1 MMPTTIQ
8 TKPRRSLAL
17 PGWQSTAGCDHPSSK
32 MTDARI
38 RMIRRSQ
45 LKVPVIAKIFKVSD
59 RTIYDIRAKR
69 RYASVKDE

>member
-1 MMPTTIQ
+1 MATTTQ

-17 PGWQSTAGCDHPSSK
+17 PGWESTAGCNHPLSK

-38 RMIRRSQ
+38 RMIRKSS
-45 LKVPVIAKIFKVSD
+45 LKVPVIAKVFKVSD

>member
-1 MMPTTIQ
+1 MMPAPQ

-17 PGWQSTAGCDHPSSK
+17 PGWQSTAGCDHPLSK
-32 MTDARI
+32 MTDARV

>member
-1 MMPTTIQ
+1 MMPTTTQ
-8 TKPRRSLAL
+8 TKPRRSLAM
-17 PGWQSTAGCDHPSSK
+17 PGWQSTAGCNHPLSK

-38 RMIRRSQ
+38 RMIRRSK
-45 LKVPVIAKIFKVSD
+45 LKVPVIAKIFGVSD